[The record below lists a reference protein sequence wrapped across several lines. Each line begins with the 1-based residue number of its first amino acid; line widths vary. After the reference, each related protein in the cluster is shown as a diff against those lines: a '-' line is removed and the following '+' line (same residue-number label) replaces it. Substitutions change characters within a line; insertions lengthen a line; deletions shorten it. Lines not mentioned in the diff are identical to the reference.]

1 MNKFKL
7 GLPMRLFF
15 LFTGAVMSLGVWL
28 TGIELVHWLL
38 FVPPAFFLLAAV
50 TGICPGIIFWNRVVG
65 KSN

>member
-28 TGIELVHWLL
+28 TGVEVVHWLL
-38 FVPPAFFLLAAV
+38 FVPPVFFLIAAV
-50 TGICPGIIFWNRVVG
+50 TGICPGIIFWNRVAG
-65 KSN
+65 KST